1 VNVFHVFGPLLAL
14 WAVLVSVLGIT
25 REGFPGSDG
34 AVRLVA
40 SISVLLTILA
50 IGSAIYA
57 GATEEDEPAEG
68 GAALVLPL

>member
-1 VNVFHVFGPLLAL
+1 VNVFHVFGPILAG

-25 REGFPGSDG
+25 REGFPGSDSG
-34 AVRLVA
+34 ARLVA
-40 SISVLLTILA
+40 TISVVLTILA

-68 GAALVLPL
+68 GAAMVLPI